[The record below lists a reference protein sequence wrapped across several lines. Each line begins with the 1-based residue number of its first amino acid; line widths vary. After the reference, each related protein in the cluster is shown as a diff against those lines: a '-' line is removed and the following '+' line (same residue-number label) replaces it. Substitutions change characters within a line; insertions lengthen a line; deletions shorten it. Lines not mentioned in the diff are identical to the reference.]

1 MSDVLV
7 CGLGNSLRGDDGAGL
22 AVLDAL
28 VESEFL
34 PPDLALYNGSRSGLL
49 TTLVTERYER
59 VFVIDAVEM
68 QQQPGAWQR
77 FDLDAAV
84 FSPGDMRANL
94 SLHHASL
101 PETLAI
107 AQALGVTLPQITL
120 YGIQPQSVELAQGL
134 SAPVAEAVRAVTQA
148 LLTAIHTKVETEYSV
163 KLFSNLTTDTQNPQR
178 RT

>member
-28 VESEFL
+28 SELAL
-34 PPDLALYNGSRSGLL
+34 PANVALYNGSRSGLL

-68 QQQPGAWQR
+68 QQPSGAWQR
-77 FDLDAAV
+77 FDLDAAA

-107 AQALGVTLPQITL
+107 AQALGVALPQITL
-120 YGIQPQSVELAQGL
+120 YGIQPQSVALAQGL
-134 SAPVAEAVRAVTQA
+134 SALVAEAVRDLTQE
-148 LLTAIHTKVETEYSV
+148 LLTAIHTEVETEYLE
-163 KLFSNLTTDTQNPQR
+163 KQPQMNADKIKKYQ
-178 RT
+178 